1 MHLYFFMLHKKA
13 GAFYCHTYAIRPR
26 PIAVRPRSI
35 LKRIIDF
42 SVAMKAFY
50 SLFSV
55 ISFTGAKYVLMMSGR
70 PLLISASY
78 R

>member
-1 MHLYFFMLHKKA
+1 MHLYFFMVHKKA

-42 SVAMKAFY
+42 SVAMNAFY
-50 SLFSV
+50 SLFFSN
-55 ISFTGAKYVLMMSGR
+55 ILHRRKIRLNDEWQ
-70 PLLISASY
+70 ASIN
-78 R
+78 